1 MQMQTMYGDMQDI
14 LKDRGL
20 PTKGKKEEL
29 VKRIVDHEKQ

>member
-1 MQMQTMYGDMQDI
+1 MLLQRMFGDMQDI